1 MMNKKN
7 IVAFGEI
14 MLRLTPPDYTTIAQA
29 RNFIANYGGGEAN
42 VLVSLSHLGH
52 DTEFIT
58 KLPDNQLGDSAIKH
72 LKGHGVNTDH
82 IARGGSNLGMYFV
95 ETGFGGRPSKVL
107 YNRKHSSITT
117 IEPDDVDFDE
127 VFSNADWFHL
137 SGITL
142 ALGRHAR
149 AFAFKCLEYCE
160 KYDVKVSFDFNYRSK
175 LWNSI
180 EDARPYYKRV
190 IPYVDVLFANHFDI
204 EQILEI
210 GLDHEVDD
218 IVTKK
223 IELSKKLID
232 QTKIDYVFGTDR
244 VVYTSSDN
252 SLSSYC
258 IDRNGNYQTD
268 GPIRFSIYD
277 RIGGGD
283 AFASGVIHGLIQCY
297 QNPSYALEFGLATS
311 ILEHTLYG
319 DVSTLSVNDVEEFI
333 STNGDASI
341 QR

>member
-1 MMNKKN
+1 MEKGNK

-52 DTEFIT
+52 NTEFIT

-72 LKGHGVNTDH
+72 LKSHGVETENV
-82 IARGGSNLGMYFV
+82 ARGGSNIGMYFV

-107 YNRKHSSITT
+107 YNRKYSSVTT
-117 IEPDDVDFDE
+117 IEPEEIDYDK
-127 VFSNADWFHL
+127 VFSSASWFHL

-142 ALGRHAR
+142 ALGNHVR
-149 AFAFKCLEYCE
+149 AVAFKCLEYAE
-160 KYDVKVSFDFNYRSK
+160 KYGVKVSFDFNYRSK

-180 EDARPYYKRV
+180 EEARPYFKKV

-204 EQILEI
+204 QEILEVS
-210 GLDHEVDD
+210 LDNACED
-218 IVTKK
+218 IITKK
-223 IELSKKLID
+223 IELSKKLIS
-232 QTKIDYVFGTDR
+232 QTKVSYIFGTDR
-244 VVYTSSDN
+244 VVHTASDN

-258 IDRNGNYQTD
+258 VGRDNEYKSE

-283 AFASGVIHGLIQCY
+283 AFASGVIHGLIKDFS
-297 QNPSYALEFGLATS
+297 NTDYALKFGLATS

-319 DVSTLSVNDVEEFI
+319 DVSTLSESEVEEFI
-333 STNGDASI
+333 KTNGNASI